1 MKIQPPRVRFQ
12 GKALAESEIAKFR
25 LAERHVADFYL
36 AETIYPPRF
45 KIPRHSHV
53 NASLYLVLQGTSTE
67 IHRGKSSECKPLS
80 IIFTP
85 PGETHS
91 EHYHDVG
98 GRCFILEIAPRWIDR
113 AREYSIRLE
122 AESSFY
128 GGPLAWLCLRLH
140 KEFRNLDEAS
150 PLAIEGLA
158 LEIMAA
164 VSRQPVKGSGRAAPR
179 WLLQTRELLH
189 ARFSENLTLND
200 LAQPVGVHPVH
211 LATVFRHHYR
221 RTVGEYVRHLRI
233 EFACQR
239 IIKTDVTLVEVA
251 LAAGFA
257 DQSHF
262 SKTFK
267 QVTGMSPASFRARFR
282 QT

>member
-1 MKIQPPRVRFQ
+1 MEIQPPRVRFH
-12 GKALAESEIAKFR
+12 GKALAESEIAKLR
-25 LAERHVADFYL
+25 LAERQVAGFYV
-36 AETIYPPRF
+36 AETAYPPGF
-45 KIPRHSHV
+45 KTPKHSHV
-53 NASLYLVLQGTSTE
+53 NGSLYLVLQGTCTE
-67 IHRGKSSECKPLS
+67 THGGKSWECKPLS
-80 IIFTP
+80 IVFTP
-85 PGETHS
+85 PGAAHTERF
-91 EHYHDVG
+91 YDAG
-98 GRCFILEIAPRWIDR
+98 GRCLILEITPGRIER
-113 AREYSIRLE
+113 AGEYSIRLD
-122 AESSFY
+122 AESAFY

-140 KEFRNLDEAS
+140 KEFRNMDEAS

-164 VSRQPVKGSGRAAPR
+164 VSRQRVNGSGRRPPR

-189 ARFSENLTLND
+189 ARFSENLALND
-200 LAQPVGVHPVH
+200 LAQAVGVHPVY
-211 LATVFRHHYR
+211 LATVFRRHYR

-239 IIKTDVTLVEVA
+239 ITRSDVTLVEIA

-267 QVTGMSPASFRARFR
+267 QVTGMSPARFRARFR